1 MPYENLKIMKSI
13 KNTLLLMLF
22 FSINTILGAQSF
34 EAGLVL
40 GTSFYNGDI
49 DVNPKNLLP
58 QIRPAA
64 GFFGRYHLTSSWAL
78 RGHIFLGQ
86 IYGDE
91 KKYPASSY
99 RQERGFSFNSPLTE
113 LGAQVEWHSIKLDK
127 NFQFE
132 SDDPFISLF
141 GFGGLGM
148 AFFNPK
154 TDFNEPNPIYD
165 DVSVDRDAQFK
176 KRTAS
181 LIVGA
186 GMKIRLTD
194 QLGIGTEFGVR
205 KAFSDY
211 LDGISKLS
219 GKANDFYYIGGV
231 SVYWVFGGEG
241 FGGGGGFR
249 GGSGNWQKRG
259 KRVGC
264 PTF

>member
-1 MPYENLKIMKSI
+1 MKFLKS
-13 KNTLLLMLF
+13 TLIFTLF
-22 FSINTILGAQSF
+22 ISLHTAITAQSL

-49 DVNPKNLLP
+49 DVNPKNIFP

-64 GFFGRYHLTSSWAL
+64 GVFGRYHLTSSWAL
-78 RGHIFLGQ
+78 RGHVFLGQ
-86 IYGDE
+86 LYGNE
-91 KKYPASSY
+91 KKYPASTY
-99 RQERGFSFNSPLTE
+99 RQERGFSFSSPLSE
-113 LGAQVEWHSIKLDK
+113 LGAQVEWHAIKLSK

-132 SDDPFISLF
+132 SDEPFISLY
-141 GFGGLGM
+141 GFGGFGL
-148 AFFNPK
+148 ALFNPR
-154 TDFNEPNPIYD
+154 TDYNEPNPIYD
-165 DVSVDRDAQFK
+165 DVSIDRDAQFK
-176 KRTAS
+176 KSTAS
-181 LIVGA
+181 LIIGS

-231 SVYWVFGGEG
+231 SVYWIFGGEG
-241 FGGGGGFR
+241 FSSGGGGGFR